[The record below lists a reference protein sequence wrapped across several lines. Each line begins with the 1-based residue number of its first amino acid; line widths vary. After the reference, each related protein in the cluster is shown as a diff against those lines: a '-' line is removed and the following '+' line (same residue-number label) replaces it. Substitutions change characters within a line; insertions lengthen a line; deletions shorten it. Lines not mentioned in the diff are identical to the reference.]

1 MGKLKEM
8 VREAIRVPSV
18 LGWVLE
24 TIIDGT
30 RFMVRTEDVMKELG
44 QVLTEEKHDE
54 LLETYVKIRRYAFN
68 SKPINKFFGIRLED

>member
-1 MGKLKEM
+1 MSKMKEM

-18 LGWVLE
+18 LGWVLA
-24 TIIDGT
+24 TIVDGT

-44 QVLTEEKHDE
+44 QELTEEKHDE

-68 SKPINKFFGIRLED
+68 SKPINKFFGIKLED

>member
-1 MGKLKEM
+1 MSKMKEM

-18 LGWVLE
+18 LGWVLA

-44 QVLTEEKHDE
+44 QELTEEKHDE
-54 LLETYVKIRRYAFN
+54 LLETYVKIRKEAFN
-68 SKPINKFFGIRLED
+68 NEPINKYFGIRLAD

>member
-1 MGKLKEM
+1 MSKIREIGKEIIK
-8 VREAIRVPSV
+8 VPAV
-18 LGWVLE
+18 LGWVLA

-44 QVLTEEKHDE
+44 QELTEEKHDE
-54 LLETYVKIRRYAFN
+54 LLETYVKIQRYAFN